1 MAGVVGFEPTD
12 DGTKTRCLTTWL
24 HPNKFTVI
32 ISYNLRPRQVFEH
45 RNNRNFISLILFEFY
60 VLCLLYKYTINLIL
74 AYICYKDVRFAVM
87 SINMKAVVYLFSV
100 FTSCA
105 LSACDSRFAYVIDT
119 PCYVTHLL
127 TIYHKPEIKIDE
139 PEIMTYEEFKIIKEN
154 TRRQFD
160 KVVLDE
166 SRRKINQPHDF
177 SNTYFVKLETNS
189 GSTKYTFNE
198 LIHDMLYKHNAWKL
212 DDIYGIRKD
221 SQAAKLLVLKMTTE
235 RTARHN
241 YYLDEK
247 AWDKR
252 IKNAVVKIK
261 PHLVELYN
269 RMMTKI
275 IPYLH
280 AFSIVNA
287 STARKS
293 LLLTTKR
300 DKEQGIRS
308 IEKAPKK

>member
-1 MAGVVGFEPTD
+1 
-12 DGTKTRCLTTWL
+12 
-24 HPNKFTVI
+24 
-32 ISYNLRPRQVFEH
+32 
-45 RNNRNFISLILFEFY
+45 
-60 VLCLLYKYTINLIL
+60 
-74 AYICYKDVRFAVM
+74 M

-105 LSACDSRFAYVIDT
+105 LSAFDSRFAYVIDT

-127 TIYHKPEIKIDE
+127 TIYHKPEVKLDE
-139 PEIMTYEEFKIIKEN
+139 PEIMTYDEFKILNEN
-154 TRRQFD
+154 SRRQFD

-166 SRRKINQPHDF
+166 SRRKRNQTKDF
-177 SNTYFVKLETNS
+177 SNTYFIKIGRSSDAV
-189 GSTKYTFNE
+189 KYTFNE

-261 PHLVELYN
+261 PQLLELYN
-269 RMMTKI
+269 RIMTKI
-275 IPYLH
+275 IQYLH

-300 DKEQGIRS
+300 DKKQGIRS